1 MNSGLRLPRPN
12 PQVIWEQGGGTNA
25 FSIYTY
31 DDQLYACIAESNAQ
45 RGFANVTIATGT
57 VYHIGVSVDLTL
69 ASDNIKLYLN
79 GTLVATATTSCGTDL
94 ASHSGNVAIAGDDQ
108 GNRQHTNGSLT
119 GHFDGRIQDVCHWF
133 EVALTGSD
141 FANIYAAG
149 IGNSGDTSDG
159 LTSGELWT
167 VQQAAGRGFSE
178 GLNVS
183 GQLVDVAGDPI
194 LKAGLVAF
202 LVTLF
207 DEATETVINDV
218 DQQDRLAQVEADG
231 SFTLK
236 LNGED
241 NVIVDL
247 AGVGSGQVEKH
258 VLAMYWLWNDGSRDR
273 SGIQLV
279 RFRVQ
284 RLGVRVFPALP

>member
-1 MNSGLRLPRPN
+1 MTAALGNTIDLM
-12 PQVIWEQGGGTNA
+12 
-25 FSIYTY
+25 
-31 DDQLYACIAESNAQ
+31 DQ
-45 RGFANVTIATGT
+45 
-57 VYHIGVSVDLTL
+57 
-69 ASDNIKLYLN
+69 
-79 GTLVATATTSCGTDL
+79 
-94 ASHSGNVAIAGDDQ
+94 
-108 GNRQHTNGSLT
+108 NRQGPL
-119 GHFDGRIQDVCHWF
+119 IVQ
-133 EVALTGSD
+133 
-141 FANIYAAG
+141 AG
-149 IGNSGDTSDG
+149 ES
-159 LTSGELWT
+159 
-167 VQQAAGRGFSE
+167 
-178 GLNVS
+178 LNVS
-183 GQLVDVAGDPI
+183 GQLVDFAGDPI

-218 DQQDRLAQVEADG
+218 DQQNRLAEVAADG

-258 VLAMYWLWNDGSRDR
+258 VLAMYWLWNDRSQDR

-284 RLGVRVFPALP
+284 RLSVQVFPAVP